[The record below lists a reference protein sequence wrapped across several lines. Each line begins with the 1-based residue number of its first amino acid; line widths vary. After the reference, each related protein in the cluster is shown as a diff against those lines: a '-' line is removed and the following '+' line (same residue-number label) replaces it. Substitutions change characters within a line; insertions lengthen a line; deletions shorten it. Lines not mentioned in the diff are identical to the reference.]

1 MPTVKT
7 LSFII
12 KQLTTKDYFLIPSDL
27 NSIFKELDKVC
38 TEFDDTVTL
47 PGMQLL
53 VFVFR
58 CYSSGIASFSSFC
71 LESQ

>member
-1 MPTVKT
+1 MTALQVEQVHTKPTVKT

-38 TEFDDTVTL
+38 TEFHDT
-47 PGMQLL
+47 
-53 VFVFR
+53 
-58 CYSSGIASFSSFC
+58 
-71 LESQ
+71 